1 MIYLY
6 DNSFIGLL
14 NLINYL
20 LKNKIKP
27 ISIKPDNYDALLLDE
42 LYYPIIKEDENLTDR
57 IISKIGTYA
66 FSVVYYVYLSNS
78 EDKELLI
85 YNFLLESLNYKD
97 KICFMRNIDCVSM
110 CLKISKY
117 VKHEGHKFKGF
128 VRFRDLGNGILY
140 SEIEPENNILLI
152 LSNHFKNRLKMEKW
166 IINDKK
172 RKLVSMY
179 NGKEYYIFEKDI
191 IINTSNISD
200 DFENMWKSFYK
211 NVSIK
216 ERANERCRMNFM
228 PKKYWKYIVEVE
240 DEKSC

>member
-140 SEIEPENNILLI
+140 SEIEPENNILL
-152 LSNHFKNRLKMEKW
+152 KW